1 MPKKTQNPIEKTLS
15 RLIVLAKKGN
25 KISVDDVRI
34 LISDITKVTKHVLV
48 SGGFPARD
56 VTRLTTKLRDAG
68 RRSPPWTPHSN
79 RVPGRPQDGADGN
92 RRLRWLFPTDHKF
105 YADEITATLVE
116 VKYYLQVLS
125 MTNAPYLPENTIQDK
140 FPWLVKH
147 KVSPGEYKDPIQ
159 LIPIDLKLILK
170 DLRNLHSGH
179 LAPLDRGGKH
189 EPKNTF
195 LVLARSNQL
204 QGNLTLDELLALMNR
219 IVTLHNSKEADII

>member
-1 MPKKTQNPIEKTLS
+1 MAKKTQNPIEKTLS
-15 RLIVLAKKGN
+15 RITELAKKGN
-25 KISVDDVRI
+25 KISVENVRI

-92 RRLRWLFPTDHKF
+92 RRLRWLFPIDHKF

-140 FPWLVKH
+140 FSWLVKH

-179 LAPLDRGGKH
+179 LVPLDRGGKH

>member
-15 RLIVLAKKGN
+15 RLTELSKKGT
-25 KISVDDVRI
+25 KISVEDARI

-68 RRSPPWTPHSN
+68 RRSQPWTPHSN

-92 RRLRWLFPTDHKF
+92 RRLRWLFERKHKF

-125 MTNAPYLPENTIQDK
+125 MTNAPALPTNTIQDK
-140 FPWLVKH
+140 FFWLVDH
-147 KVSPGEYKDPIQ
+147 KIIPGAYRDPIQ
-159 LIPIDLKLILK
+159 LIPIDLKKILA
-170 DLRNLHSGH
+170 DLRMIHSGH
-179 LAPLDRGGKH
+179 LIPLDRGGHH

-195 LVLARSNQL
+195 LVHARSNQL
-204 QGNLTLDELLALMNR
+204 QGNLTLGELLVLMRQVIDRHDNLKKK
-219 IVTLHNSKEADII
+219 T